1 MRLATLLLL
10 LIIATPALPQSV
22 ASRMCRQADG
32 SLRWQDGS
40 APCPTL
46 SAPGG
51 GGGFNPYAA
60 MAPALGASA
69 FQLGGA
75 IVKSLMGGGADN
87 SAQQAAAQRQ
97 RAADQAALQQA
108 QAAEEARKEAAKNR
122 LLAMMMMPGGGGPA
136 GFQTLSDAERPSFTF
151 DENAFQPLIT
161 TLPPGSASAQLTQA
175 VYYSEQAA
183 QAKSDEDAAALADAA
198 FSGAL
203 GLPTD
208 LPVPSSTRA
217 IKVPD
222 SEAPRIESVREGY
235 RAAVEQSS
243 QAYADVV
250 QARQR
255 AQAAKLA
262 LEQAQSELDS
272 AREAFMQ
279 ARKAKRKAEQTLV
292 VHRQA
297 EAKKAKEAAEQEAQD
312 AEQRLGAA
320 QARLDQAAA
329 ANAQAAQA
337 VFNLIAFVQ
346 GLARH
351 PDDAYQHGVIEGS
364 ACMSANAAAYC
375 ASNNVANCADKYMTG
390 YRVGERAMEA
400 KLRAAYAVGQQT
412 RSNGGSSFT
421 GFNHPNA
428 VGPCRVKW
436 LESFNDGYFNSPFTL
451 VGK

>member
-1 MRLATLLLL
+1 MRFAAFLLLAL
-10 LIIATPALPQSV
+10 AAMPALPQSV

-60 MAPALGASA
+60 MAPALGAMS

-75 IVKSLMGGGADN
+75 IVKSLMGGGSDPSNAA
-87 SAQQAAAQRQ
+87 AQQAAQRQ
-97 RAADQAALQQA
+97 READQAALA
-108 QAAEEARKEAAKNR
+108 QASAQEEARREAAKNR
-122 LLAMMMMPGGGGPA
+122 LLAMMMLPGGGGPA
-136 GFQTLSDAERPSFTF
+136 GFQGVSDAERPQFNF

-161 TLPPGSASAQLTQA
+161 TLPPGSASVQLTQA

-183 QAKSDEDAAALADAA
+183 QAKSEEDAAALADAA

-203 GLPTD
+203 GLPTEV
-208 LPVPSSTRA
+208 PVPSSTRA
-217 IKVPD
+217 IKLPD
-222 SEAPRIESVREGY
+222 SEAPRVQSVREAY
-235 RAAVEQSS
+235 RGAVEKSS
-243 QAYADVV
+243 EAYADVV

-255 AQAAKLA
+255 AQAAQLA
-262 LEQAQSELDS
+262 LDQARSELNA

-279 ARKAKRKAEQTLV
+279 GKKARRKAEQTLV
-292 VHRQA
+292 VHKLAQA
-297 EAKKAKEAAEQEAQD
+297 KQAEQEHEEAQ
-312 AEQRLGAA
+312 QRVGAA
-320 QARLDQAAA
+320 QAHLDQAAA

-337 VFNLIAFVQ
+337 VFDLLEFVR

-351 PDDAYQHGVIEGS
+351 PNSAYQRGVIEGS
-364 ACMSANAAAYC
+364 ACMTANAADYC
-375 ASNNVANCADKYMTG
+375 AAHPEENFCADKYMTG
-390 YRVGERAMEA
+390 YRVGERGMEA
-400 KLRAAYAVGQQT
+400 KLRAAYDVGRAT
-412 RSNGGSSFT
+412 RASGGSSFA

-436 LESFNDGYFNSPFTL
+436 LESFNNGFFNAPFTL